1 MFARALDQGIRLKR
15 GQIRIRK
22 ITVIVREFLGPHEKG
37 FTSDIVPTARL
48 LLHPF
53 TALQDADLTANL
65 VSESAPDTAD
75 GVQILEFDF
84 CSEFGLVF
92 RAYRNIAIAAEL
104 SLLHISIAHCAVD
117 QDLFQRT

>member
-1 MFARALDQGIRLKR
+1 M
-15 GQIRIRK
+15 
-22 ITVIVREFLGPHEKG
+22 REFLHPDGKC
-37 FTSDIVPTARL
+37 FSRSIVPAARL
-48 LLHPF
+48 LLQLF
-53 TALQDADLTANL
+53 AALQDAGLTANF
-65 VSESAPDTAD
+65 VSESAPNAAD
-75 GVQILEFDF
+75 GIQILEFDF